1 MCVTKIQ
8 LSLVALALLAS
19 TASGQVVLKPKFQE
33 GTSFRVRKKTAADQ
47 VLTLNGNPLPTHSEN
62 TTVARVA
69 FGKKDEQGNLPI
81 TNKIESLIA
90 DLSLPG
96 NLKIHFD
103 SSKPDE
109 KASDPNLEVVLDIF
123 RKLSGSVVTITLSP
137 ENKVVSVDGIQEGT
151 QVDPESVK
159 EQFQH
164 ELERYPAEP
173 IKPGDTWKQTVQQD
187 LGQGQVFT
195 FERSYEYAGQ
205 VDEFPTVA
213 GSRKLDKVTATD
225 TSVVYSTKGEAGL
238 INVRK
243 SDLKVES
250 SKHTYLFD
258 REAGRTILSE
268 SEIKIKGP
276 LSLAINNMEFAGD
289 LQLSLNQKEEDLTK
303 GEDKNGQAPLK

>member
-1 MCVTKIQ
+1 MYRTKIQ
-8 LSLVALALLAS
+8 FSLIVCVLGAS
-19 TASGQVVLKPKFQE
+19 PAFGQVVLKPKFKE
-33 GTSFRVRKKTAADQ
+33 GASFRVREKTAAEQ
-47 VLTLNGNPLPTHSEN
+47 VLTLNGNPLPTKSEN
-62 TTVARVA
+62 TTVARVT

-81 TNKIESLIA
+81 STKIESLVA

-103 SSKPDE
+103 STKPDE

-151 QVDPESVK
+151 QVDPDSVK

-164 ELERYPAEP
+164 ELQRYPAEP
-173 IKPGDTWKQTVQQD
+173 IKPGDTWKRTVQQD

-225 TSVVYSTKGEAGL
+225 TSVVYSTKGDAGL

-250 SKHTYLFD
+250 SKHTYMFD

-289 LQLSLNQKEEDLTK
+289 LQLSLNQKEDDVKDADGK
-303 GEDKNGQAPLK
+303 GTGTE